1 MGAAGAA
8 GAEDVEGALSLLTA
22 TGAPLTS
29 PCSARAGQTS
39 RKSVATVLA
48 TLNRLRA
55 NVVGLVLNQVHKEL
69 SDSYY
74 YYGYYRGYNQPA
86 EAEKAKHQEAGA

>member
-39 RKSVATVLA
+39 TAVAFGVTGVLWA
-48 TLNRLRA
+48 MHPLLAVNDELTGQRRLA
-55 NVVGLVLNQVHKEL
+55 SGLLTALLGCVMLVGWSLLGTH
-69 SDSYY
+69 
-74 YYGYYRGYNQPA
+74 
-86 EAEKAKHQEAGA
+86 